1 MSNILPWS
9 DPIRILPAGVF
20 LATVLFTH
28 VKREYIR
35 ITRKLSL
42 GPQQADKVIIDMVE
56 RLILDEL
63 DQVFD
68 SRSMEEVLF
77 TIVIDVP
84 LNYDDTSQV
93 LLGDLLVSP
102 ETARILMAIVD
113 GWRLVLLEREAY

>member
-1 MSNILPWS
+1 
-9 DPIRILPAGVF
+9 
-20 LATVLFTH
+20 
-28 VKREYIR
+28 
-35 ITRKLSL
+35 
-42 GPQQADKVIIDMVE
+42 MVE